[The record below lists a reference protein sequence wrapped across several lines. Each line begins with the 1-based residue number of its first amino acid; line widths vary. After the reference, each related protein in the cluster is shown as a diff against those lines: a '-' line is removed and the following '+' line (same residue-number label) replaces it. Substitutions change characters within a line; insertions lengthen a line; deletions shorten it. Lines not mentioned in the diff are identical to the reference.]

1 MLQLPPF
8 QSVTLFQQAMT
19 HRSYMNEYPGDG
31 EHNERLEF
39 LGDAVLTYIAGE
51 FLYQRYPNYPEGT
64 LTSMRA
70 ALVDEIQLAKFAIA
84 LDLGIHLRL
93 GKGTEQNGGRTNSNL
108 LSSAFEAMIG
118 AYLLDTQSNIQ
129 AVKAYMQP
137 LFQSAVEQLDTT
149 PTFDNVKSRFQAWAL
164 AQFGENPVY
173 AIAHQSGPDHDK
185 TFTAI
190 VSVKGQPFGTGTG
203 KRKQDAEKQAAANA
217 LEMVLGNSNRE
228 NG

>member
-8 QSVTLFQQAMT
+8 ESVELFQQAMT
-19 HRSYMNEYPGDG
+19 HRSYVNEYPDDGD
-31 EHNERLEF
+31 HNERLEF

-51 FLYQRYPNYPEGT
+51 FLYQRYPGYPEGT

-70 ALVDEIQLAKFAIA
+70 ALVDEIQLTKFAIA
-84 LDLGIHLRL
+84 LDLGRHLRL
-93 GKGTEQNGGRTNSNL
+93 GKGTEQTGGRTNSNL

-118 AYLLDTQSNIQ
+118 AYLLDTQSNIE

-173 AIAHQSGPDHDK
+173 TIAHQSGPDHDK
-185 TFTAI
+185 TFTAV

-203 KRKQDAEKQAAANA
+203 KRKQDAEKQAAAHA
-217 LEMVLGNSNRE
+217 LGMVLGKTNRE

>member
-8 QSVTLFQQAMT
+8 QSGAMFQQAMT
-19 HRSYMNEYPGDG
+19 HRSYVNEYPDDGD
-31 EHNERLEF
+31 HNERLEF

-51 FLYQRYPNYPEGT
+51 FLYQRYPDYPEGT

-70 ALVDEIQLAKFAIA
+70 ALVDEIQLTKFAIA
-84 LDLGIHLRL
+84 LNLGTHLRL
-93 GKGTEQNGGRTNSNL
+93 GKGTEQNGGRSNSKL

-118 AYLLDTQSNIQ
+118 AYLLDTQSNIDV
-129 AVKAYMQP
+129 VKAYMQP
-137 LFQSAVEQLDTT
+137 LFQMAVEKLYTT

-173 AIAHQSGPDHDK
+173 TISNQSGPDHDK
-185 TFTAI
+185 TFTAV
-190 VSVKGQPFGTGTG
+190 VSVKGQPFGSGTG

-217 LEMVLGNSNRE
+217 LMRVGADNLSD
-228 NG
+228 